1 MPGAVTCVVPPAA
14 NGLPRVVDVAVS
26 NAPAGLRGAT
36 RGGGTFVYRESSIQA
51 SPGSSSA
58 AVNASLALTR
68 AAAAF
73 GSAGGGSELQSYAV
87 SLWVRPAAGTAGGDV
102 LTFTTGGAHVVAV
115 RYDGVGQFA
124 YSDDAIG
131 VVEAPTAAAAGEWHF
146 IVLSVGA
153 DGRDK

>member
-1 MPGAVTCVVPPAA
+1 M
-14 NGLPRVVDVAVS
+14 
-26 NAPAGLRGAT
+26 
-36 RGGGTFVYRESSIQA
+36 
-51 SPGSSSA
+51 
-58 AVNASLALTR
+58 
-68 AAAAF
+68 
-73 GSAGGGSELQSYAV
+73 
-87 SLWVRPAAGTAGGDV
+87 

-153 DGRDK
+153 DGRDERITLAKWMTLSPRYTSHSKPSQF